1 MTKSRTEW
9 PRALLWSTLV
19 VAAALVWSR
28 IAPFDTLTWYLEIF
42 PIAIAFPL
50 MYLTARRNPLTPML
64 YWLIALHSLIL
75 VLGAHYTYARVPLG
89 FWVQDLLDLSRNN
102 YDRLG
107 HIAQGFIPA
116 IAVRE
121 IFKRWSPV
129 KNGPWLAF
137 MTVATCLAISACY
150 EFVEWWVAIAAGVA
164 AEDFLATQGDVWDT
178 QWDMF
183 LATCGAIVSVATLS
197 RVHDHAIAKLEA
209 R

>member
-1 MTKSRTEW
+1 MTLTGNKW
-9 PRALLWSTLV
+9 PRPLLWSTLV
-19 VAAALVWSR
+19 VAAALAWSR

-50 MYLTARRNPLTPML
+50 MYATARRHPLTPML
-64 YWLIALHSLIL
+64 YWLIAFHSLIL

-89 FWVQDLLDLSRNN
+89 FWFQDLLDLSRNH
-102 YDRLG
+102 YDRVG

-129 KNGPWLAF
+129 KSGLWLAF

-150 EFVEWWVAIAAGVA
+150 EFVEWWVAVAAGGA
-164 AEDFLATQGDVWDT
+164 AEDFLATQGDIWDT

-183 LATCGAIVSVATLS
+183 LAACGAILAVATLS
-197 RVHDHAIAKLEA
+197 RVHDRTIARLET

>member
-1 MTKSRTEW
+1 MTMSGNEW
-9 PRALLWSTLV
+9 PRTLLWTTLV
-19 VAAALVWSR
+19 VAAALAWSGR
-28 IAPFDTLTWYLEIF
+28 APFDRLTWYLEIF
-42 PIAIAFPL
+42 PIAIVFPL
-50 MYLTARRNPLTPML
+50 MYATARRHPLTPLL
-64 YWLIALHSLIL
+64 YILIAFHSLIL

-89 FWVQDLLDLSRNN
+89 FWAQDLLDLSRNH
-102 YDRLG
+102 YDRVG

-129 KNGPWLAF
+129 KSGGWLAF

-150 EFVEWWVAIAAGVA
+150 EFVEWWVAVAAGVA
-164 AEDFLATQGDVWDT
+164 AEDFLATQGDIWDT

-183 LATCGAIVSVATLS
+183 LATLGAIAAIATLS
-197 RVHDHAIAKLEA
+197 GVHDRAIAKLEA

>member
-1 MTKSRTEW
+1 MTKSGKEW
-9 PRALLWSTLV
+9 PHTLLWTTLV
-19 VAAALVWSR
+19 VAAALAWSG
-28 IAPFDTLTWYLEIF
+28 IAPFDRLTWYLEIF
-42 PIAIAFPL
+42 PIAIVFPL
-50 MYLTARRNPLTPML
+50 MYATARRHPLTPLL
-64 YWLIALHSLIL
+64 YWLIAFHSLIL

-89 FWVQDLLDLSRNN
+89 FWVQDLFDLARNH

-121 IFKRWSPV
+121 IFKCYSPV
-129 KNGPWLAF
+129 KGGGWLAF

-150 EFVEWWVAIAAGVA
+150 EFLEWWVAVAAGVA
-164 AEDFLATQGDVWDT
+164 AEDFLATQGDIWDT

-183 LATCGAIVSVATLS
+183 LATCGAIVAVATLS
-197 RVHDHAIAKLEA
+197 RVHDRAIAKLVA